1 MPELPEVETVVR
13 SLAPLTGQRILTA
26 EFRNLRILRGGHPDA
41 LSARLQGRRI
51 LAVRRY
57 GKFIVASLEGGGYLT
72 IHLGMTGRLLLGGTF
87 GKHTHAIFTFDR
99 ATLLFDDS
107 RQFGS
112 IEFTEEFPRRVAR
125 LGPEPLEIPFDQ
137 FAIALRCHKTR
148 IKSLLLNQT
157 FLRGVGNIYA
167 DEALFRAGIHP
178 GDIIYAVDGKI
189 ISVDGKNPAGLTS
202 SDMVAK
208 ALKGPR
214 GTHVQATML
223 REGQPKPLVF
233 DLIRDEKASGWDAR
247 AKGPWNIESRNVV
260 SHSSPLTYLS
270 YYLLTGD
277 EDFYRR
283 FALPALEFMISRSG
297 AHFAAEREIGSGYY
311 QHQPMRGPMSRRS

>member
-13 SLAPLTGQRILTA
+13 SIAPLAGQRILTA

-41 LSARLQGRRI
+41 LSTRLQGRRI
-51 LAVRRY
+51 LALRRY

-72 IHLGMTGRLLLGGTF
+72 IHLGMTGRLLLGGNL

-137 FAIALRCHKTR
+137 FAIALRRHQTR

-178 GDIIYAVDGKI
+178 
-189 ISVDGKNPAGLTS
+189 L
-202 SDMVAK
+202 
-208 ALKGPR
+208 AL
-214 GTHVQATML
+214 
-223 REGQPKPLVF
+223 
-233 DLIRDEKASGWDAR
+233 AR
-247 AKGPWNIESRNVV
+247 R
-260 SHSSPLTYLS
+260 
-270 YYLLTGD
+270 
-277 EDFYRR
+277 
-283 FALPALEFMISRSG
+283 ISRDRARKLFDAIAAVLTEAIAAGGSSISDYVDAEG
-297 AHFAAEREIGSGYY
+297 RKGFFQISHRVYQRTGEPCASCGTPVRRVIVTGRSSHFCPRC
-311 QHQPMRGPMSRRS
+311 QKR